1 MHIGNMIMDAPLLLA
16 EKIAA
21 SVSVGMLIGLERE
34 WARKEAGVRSFALA
48 SLLGMLSWLVS
59 PTLAFVQLGIVV
71 VIIVV
76 ANAYS
81 LYKDEPLLI
90 TTSLALAVTNILG
103 MLVGMEQFFI
113 AFACAIMVTALLSW
127 KTEFVTF
134 TSKLTVT
141 EIRGTLLIGFI
152 TFVVYQLLPP
162 GFIDP
167 WHIVNPRSI
176 WITVIVVSALN
187 FVNYILLRLF
197 GIKGLRYSAI
207 LGGLVN
213 SATTTVLLGEEI
225 KANPDLATTT
235 PADFM
240 LAYLAMIVRN
250 GALVAIFSWVAGP
263 QTSLAVLLILG
274 PMAVVAAA
282 ISLIILLRTKPN
294 PQQLSQKPA
303 LTSPLAIRSV
313 LRFGLLFLALTV
325 ISGLAQRLFG
335 SLGFLVV
342 VVLGALAS
350 AASSAVLVGTQV
362 RLHLLAPDA
371 AALAMYFASLVGLVE
386 NVVIFYTVTRHRA
399 ICLRLALFSLLIAL
413 SGGVAVALASYFG
426 LLVWHF

>member
-1 MHIGNMIMDAPLLLA
+1 MDAPLLLA

-34 WARKEAGVRSFALA
+34 WARKEAGVRSFALV

-103 MLVGMEQFFI
+103 ILVGMEQFFI

-134 TSKLTVT
+134 TSNLTVT
-141 EIRGTLLIGFI
+141 EIRGTLLMGFI
-152 TFVVYQLLPP
+152 TFVVYPLLPP

-176 WITVIVVSALN
+176 WITVIIVSALN
-187 FVNYILLRLF
+187 FVNYILLRQL
-197 GIKGLRYSAI
+197 GMKGLRYSTI

-213 SATTTVLLGEEI
+213 SAATTVLLGEEI

-240 LAYLAMIVRN
+240 LADLAMIVRN
-250 GALVAIFSWVAGP
+250 GALVAIFSWVVGP

-274 PMAVVAAA
+274 PMAVVAGA
-282 ISLIILLRTKPN
+282 ISLIILLGTKPKT
-294 PQQLSQKPA
+294 QQISQKPA

-313 LRFGLLFLALTV
+313 LRFGLLFFALTV

-371 AALAMYFASLVGLVE
+371 AALAMYFASLLGLVE
-386 NVVIFYTVTRHRA
+386 NVVIFYTVTRQPA
-399 ICLRLALFSLLIAL
+399 ISLRLALFSLLIAL
-413 SGGVAVALASYFG
+413 AGGVAIALATYFG

>member
-1 MHIGNMIMDAPLLLA
+1 MIMDAPLLLA
-16 EKIAA
+16 EKITA
-21 SVSVGMLIGLERE
+21 SVCLGMLIGLERE
-34 WARKEAGVRSFALA
+34 WAHKEAGVRSFALV
-48 SLLGMLSWLVS
+48 SLLGTLSWLVS
-59 PTLAFVQLGIVV
+59 PTLAFIQVGIVV
-71 VIIVV
+71 VIIIV

-113 AFACAIMVTALLSW
+113 AFACALVITALLLW
-127 KTEFVTF
+127 KTELVAF

-141 EIRGTLLIGFI
+141 EIRGTLLMGFI
-152 TFVVYQLLPP
+152 TFVVYPLLPP

-187 FVNYILLRLF
+187 FVNYILLRQL
-197 GIKGLRYSAI
+197 GMKGLRYSAI

-213 SATTTVLLGEEI
+213 SAATAVLLGEEL
-225 KANPDLATTT
+225 KANPDLAPTAPT
-235 PADFM
+235 DFM
-240 LAYLAMIVRN
+240 LADLAMIVRN
-250 GALVAIFSWVAGP
+250 GALVAIFSWVVGP

-274 PMAVVAAA
+274 PMAVVAGA
-282 ISLIILLRTKPN
+282 ISLIILLGTKPKT
-294 PQQLSQKPA
+294 QLPSQKPA

-313 LRFGLLFLALTV
+313 LRFGLLFFSLTI

-362 RLHLLAPDA
+362 QLHMLAPDA

-386 NVVIFYTVTRHRA
+386 NVVIFYTVTRQRA
-399 ICLRLALFSLLIAL
+399 ISLRLALFSLLIAL
-413 SGGVAVALASYFG
+413 AGGIAITLAAYFG
-426 LLVWHF
+426 LSVWHF

>member
-1 MHIGNMIMDAPLLLA
+1 MIMDAPLLLA

-34 WARKEAGVRSFALA
+34 WAHKEAGVRSFALV

-71 VIIVV
+71 VIIIV

-113 AFACAIMVTALLSW
+113 AFACAIVITALLLW
-127 KTEFVTF
+127 KTEFVAF

-141 EIRGTLLIGFI
+141 EIRGTLLMGFI
-152 TFVVYQLLPP
+152 TFVVYPLLPP

-176 WITVIVVSALN
+176 WITVIVVSAIN
-187 FVNYILLRLF
+187 FVNYILLRQL
-197 GIKGLRYSAI
+197 GMKGLRYGAI

-213 SATTTVLLGEEI
+213 SAATTVLLGEEL
-225 KANPDLATTT
+225 KANPDIATTA

-240 LAYLAMIVRN
+240 LADLAMIVRN

-274 PMAVVAAA
+274 PMAVVAGA
-282 ISLIILLRTKPN
+282 ISLIILLGTKPKT
-294 PQQLSQKPA
+294 QLPGQKPV

-313 LRFGLLFLALTV
+313 LRFGLLFFSLTI

-371 AALAMYFASLVGLVE
+371 AALAMYFASLLGLVE
-386 NVVIFYTVTRHRA
+386 NVVIFYTVTRQPA
-399 ICLRLALFSLLIAL
+399 ISLRLALFSLLIAL
-413 SGGVAVALASYFG
+413 SGGVAIALATYFG

>member
-1 MHIGNMIMDAPLLLA
+1 MDAPLLLA
-16 EKIAA
+16 EKITA
-21 SVSVGMLIGLERE
+21 SVCLGMLIGLERE
-34 WARKEAGVRSFALA
+34 WARKEAGVRSFALV
-48 SLLGMLSWLVS
+48 SLLGTLSWLVS
-59 PTLAFVQLGIVV
+59 PTLAFIQVGIVV
-71 VIIVV
+71 VIIIV

-103 MLVGMEQFFI
+103 MLVGMEQFFT
-113 AFACAIMVTALLSW
+113 AFACAIVITALLLW
-127 KTEFVTF
+127 KTELVAF

-141 EIRGTLLIGFI
+141 EIRGTLLMGFI
-152 TFVVYQLLPP
+152 TFVVYPLLPP

-187 FVNYILLRLF
+187 FVNYILLRQL
-197 GIKGLRYSAI
+197 GMKGLRYSAI

-213 SATTTVLLGEEI
+213 SAATAVLLGEEL
-225 KANPDLATTT
+225 KANPDLAPTAPT
-235 PADFM
+235 DFM
-240 LAYLAMIVRN
+240 LADLAMILRN
-250 GALVAIFSWVAGP
+250 GALVAIFSWVVGP

-274 PMAVVAAA
+274 PMAVVAGA
-282 ISLIILLRTKPN
+282 ISLIILLSTKPKT
-294 PQQLSQKPA
+294 QLPNQKPA

-313 LRFGLLFLALTV
+313 LRFGLLFFSLTI

-362 RLHLLAPDA
+362 QLHMLAPDA

-386 NVVIFYTVTRHRA
+386 NVVIFYTVTRQPA
-399 ICLRLALFSLLIAL
+399 ISLRLALFSLLIAL
-413 SGGVAVALASYFG
+413 SGGVAIALATYFG
-426 LLVWHF
+426 LSVWHF

>member
-1 MHIGNMIMDAPLLLA
+1 MFMDAPLLLA
-16 EKIAA
+16 EKITA
-21 SVSVGMLIGLERE
+21 SVGLGMLIGLERE
-34 WARKEAGVRSFALA
+34 WAHKEAGVRSFALV

-71 VIIVV
+71 VIIIV

-103 MLVGMEQFFI
+103 MLVGMAQFFI

-141 EIRGTLLIGFI
+141 EIRSTLLMGFI
-152 TFVVYQLLPP
+152 TFVVYPLLPP

-176 WITVIVVSALN
+176 WITVIIVSALN
-187 FVNYILLRLF
+187 FVNYILLRQL
-197 GIKGLRYSAI
+197 GMKGLRYSTI

-213 SATTTVLLGEEI
+213 SAATTVLLGEEI

-240 LAYLAMIVRN
+240 LADLAMIVRN

-294 PQQLSQKPA
+294 PQQLSQKPT

-313 LRFGLLFLALTV
+313 LRFGLLFFALTV

-386 NVVIFYTVTRHRA
+386 NVVIFYTVTRQRA

-413 SGGVAVALASYFG
+413 SGGVAIALATYFG
-426 LLVWHF
+426 LSVWHF

>member
-1 MHIGNMIMDAPLLLA
+1 MDAPLLLA
-16 EKIAA
+16 EKITA
-21 SVSVGMLIGLERE
+21 SVGLGMLIGLERE
-34 WARKEAGVRSFALA
+34 WAHKEAGVRSFALV

-71 VIIVV
+71 VIIIV

-141 EIRGTLLIGFI
+141 EIRGTLLMGFI
-152 TFVVYQLLPP
+152 TFVVYPLLPP

-176 WITVIVVSALN
+176 WITVIAVSALN
-187 FVNYILLRLF
+187 FVNYILLRQL
-197 GIKGLRYSAI
+197 GMKGLRYSVI

-213 SATTTVLLGEEI
+213 SAATTVLLGEEI
-225 KANPDLATTT
+225 KANSDLASTT

-240 LAYLAMIVRN
+240 LADLAMIVRN
-250 GALVAIFSWVAGP
+250 GVLVAIFSWVAGP

-294 PQQLSQKPA
+294 TQQLNQKPA

-313 LRFGLLFLALTV
+313 LRFGLLFFALTV

-350 AASSAVLVGTQV
+350 AASSAVLIGTQV
-362 RLHLLAPDA
+362 RLHLLASDA
-371 AALAMYFASLVGLVE
+371 AALAIYFASLVGLVE
-386 NVVIFYTVTRHRA
+386 NVVIFYTVTHQRA
-399 ICLRLALFSLLIAL
+399 ISLRLALFSLLIAL
-413 SGGVAVALASYFG
+413 SGGIAIALAAYFG
-426 LLVWHF
+426 LSVWHF